1 MLNLNGV
8 GVTTQKSN
16 VLEGN
21 VLVVPQQV
29 EGKRVRFQIGKEV
42 AQMLGLNLDGNDRV
56 FFSNQDGNLS
66 LINVNDLEVPKSQTM
81 EVRVSDLTFA
91 KASVLA
97 SISNL
102 FGTGEYTATKFDNDV
117 APCVI
122 LNRVLVNATPSN
134 EDYVADSD
142 PTTENGQDFE
152 QTSITED
159 SDVAENSFA

>member
-29 EGKRVRFQIGKEV
+29 EGKRVRFQIGREA

-102 FGTGEYTATKFDNDV
+102 FGTGEYTATKFANDV

-122 LNRVLVNATPSN
+122 LNRVLVGVTPSS
-134 EDYVADSD
+134 EEYVPASD
-142 PTTENGQDFE
+142 GIITNGEDFE

>member
-29 EGKRVRFQIGKEV
+29 EGKRVRFQIGREV
-42 AQMLGLNLDGNDRV
+42 AQMLDLNLDGNDRV

-102 FGTGEYTATKFDNDV
+102 FGTGEYTATKFANDV

-122 LNRVLVNATPSN
+122 LNRVLVGVTPSN
-134 EDYVADSD
+134 EEFVAMDQN
-142 PTTENGQDFE
+142 EFE

>member
-29 EGKRVRFQIGKEV
+29 EGKRVRFQIGREV

-122 LNRVLVNATPSN
+122 LNRVLVGVTPSN
-134 EDYVADSD
+134 EEFVAMDQN
-142 PTTENGQDFE
+142 EFE